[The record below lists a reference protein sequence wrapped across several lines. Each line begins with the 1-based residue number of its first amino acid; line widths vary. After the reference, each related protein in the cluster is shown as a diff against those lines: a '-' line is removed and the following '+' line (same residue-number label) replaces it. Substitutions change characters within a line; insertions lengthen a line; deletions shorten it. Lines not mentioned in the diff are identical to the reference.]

1 MIGRVIGRMSGVMTR
16 WGRPMLAQA
25 AGTALSAVVSV
36 ALMLWLA
43 REMGTARFGELVSV
57 LGLATVLLLGIEGG
71 WPALLYR
78 ERAQQ
83 LATLPVDARI
93 PSAAMWHVTV
103 ATAGLVL
110 LSGLWQGLPLAA
122 ALLCMGAVA
131 LMNLVSGLWRGSG
144 RFVQEALWQ
153 VAGRLVS
160 AGLIVLAMVWGG
172 ASVTAYFLAWTVGLA
187 LVLGTWGGK
196 ALAWPRWPGGP
207 DWRAQWRQ
215 LAPLLGLSMV
225 GAWLL
230 KGDMVLLWL
239 AGVSGTPLSWYG
251 AGSRLVELALLAWA
265 PVLNVLLHRYGRDPA
280 LPPWSWY
287 GLGGLAGAMLWG
299 LSLWVE
305 PASVEALFG
314 AGFGPVAAWLPWVLA
329 PLPFTLSA
337 MALGPWLLAHHQ
349 ERAALALMG
358 CAALL
363 LCAIVPLSRSWPVE
377 HLALAV
383 LLSHAVW
390 SLGCAVWCWRHRSHM
405 AERPLAR
412 HWVVYD
418 FMQVAGGAERVL
430 VALLHG
436 WPQAQAL
443 VSRIETPARAVMS
456 GLDARVHGL
465 TGPATA
471 MLGQVVGRVL
481 QAIWTFSGRRPEL
494 SHAEVV
500 VYSGFY
506 APLAVHGQRQGR
518 RVYYC
523 HTPPRFV
530 FGEQAFFRARYPWCA
545 RPLFDLFAAGLRRR
559 YVRAVRA
566 MDVVL
571 ANSECVRERLAR
583 DVGVQAQVVYPP
595 VQTTRFAWKQDGD
608 YYLSVAR
615 LEPLKRVAWVV
626 QAFRRMP
633 QHRLVVASGG
643 AELQAL
649 QRLAA
654 DAPNIH
660 FTGWVDEANLQDLV
674 GRCRAVVYVPRDE
687 DFGMSPVEAM
697 AAGKPVLGVA
707 EGGLL
712 ETVVH
717 GQTGWLVPGDE
728 DPQTLV
734 QGVAALEALGPP
746 VLRKACEAR
755 AHQFDESVFMERIR
769 PWLR

>member
-1 MIGRVIGRMSGVMTR
+1 MTSLMTR

-25 AGTALSAVVSV
+25 AGTALTALVSV

-43 REMGTARFGELVSV
+43 RVLGTARFGELVSV

-78 ERAQQ
+78 ENARQQ
-83 LATLPVDARI
+83 TPVAGRVQV
-93 PSAAMWHVTV
+93 PPAALWHVSM

-110 LSGLWQGLPLAA
+110 LGWLWQGPPLAA
-122 ALLCMGAVA
+122 ALMCMGTVA
-131 LMNLVSGLWRGSG
+131 LMNLVSGLWRGAG
-144 RFVQEALWQ
+144 LFVQEAAWQ
-153 VAGRLVS
+153 LAGRLVS
-160 AGLIVLAMVWGG
+160 ALLIVLFMAWVSP
-172 ASVTAYFLAWTVGLA
+172 SVTAYFLAWTLGLG
-187 LVLGTWGGK
+187 LVLGTWGRQ
-196 ALAWPRWPGGP
+196 ALTWPRWPGWP
-207 DWRAQWRQ
+207 QWRAQWRQ
-215 LAPLLGLSMV
+215 LAPLLGLSTA

-251 AGSRLVELALLAWA
+251 AGSRMVELALLAWA
-265 PVLNVLLHRYGRDPA
+265 PVLNVLLHRYGRDSA
-280 LPPWSWY
+280 LQPWGWY
-287 GLGGLAGAMLWG
+287 GVGFIAGTLLWG
-299 LSLWVE
+299 LSLLVG
-305 PASVEALFG
+305 PAGLETLFG
-314 AGFGPVAAWLPWVLA
+314 AGFGPAAAWLPWVLA

-337 MALGPWLLAHHQ
+337 MALGPWLLAHQQ

-358 CAALL
+358 VAGVM
-363 LCAIVPLSRSWPVE
+363 LCFVWPLSRILPVE
-377 HLALAV
+377 QLALAV
-383 LLSHAVW
+383 VLAHAVW
-390 SLGCAVWCWRHRSHM
+390 SLGCAWWCWRHRPS
-405 AERPLAR
+405 AQVPAAR
-412 HWVVYD
+412 HWVLYD

-430 VALLHG
+430 VALLQG
-436 WPQAQAL
+436 WPQARAL
-443 VSRIETPARAVMS
+443 VSRVETPARAVMT
-456 GLDARVHGL
+456 GLDTRVQAAAS
-465 TGPATA
+465 PASA
-471 MLGQVVGRVL
+471 VLGRVM
-481 QAIWTFSGRRPEL
+481 QAIWTFSGRRSEL
-494 SHAEVV
+494 AHAEVV
-500 VYSGFY
+500 IYSGFY

-518 RVYYC
+518 RIYYC

-530 FGEQAFFRARYPWCA
+530 FGEQAFFRARYPWWA
-545 RPLFDLFAAGLRRR
+545 RPLFDVFAAWLRRR
-559 YVRAVRA
+559 YVRAVQA

-595 VQTTRFAWKQDGD
+595 VQTTRFAWKADGD

-633 QHRLVVASGG
+633 QHRLVVTSGG
-643 AELQAL
+643 AELEVLKQM
-649 QRLAA
+649 AA

-660 FTGWVDEANLQDLV
+660 FTGWVDEGTLQDLV

-734 QGVAALEALGPP
+734 QGVEKLEALNPP
-746 VLRKACEAR
+746 ALREACEAR
-755 AHQFDESVFMERIR
+755 ARHFDEAVFMARIR
-769 PWLR
+769 PWLT